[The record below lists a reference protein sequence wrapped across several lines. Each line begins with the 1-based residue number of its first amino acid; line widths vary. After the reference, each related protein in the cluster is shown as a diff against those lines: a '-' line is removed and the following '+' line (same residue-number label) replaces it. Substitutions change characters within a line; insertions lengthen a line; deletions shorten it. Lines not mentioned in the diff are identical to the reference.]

1 MGPSPHRFSGP
12 LGLNSLRTDAPTVTA
27 TTRTRSRALAAGDA
41 VAQGHGKPERDTVG
55 VGAEPEFMRVL
66 LFLRLLESNDE

>member
-12 LGLNSLRTDAPTVTA
+12 LGLNTLRTDAPTVTA

-41 VAQGHGKPERDTVG
+41 VSRKRRPKGKAQGHASPRVSRARDTV
-55 VGAEPEFMRVL
+55 
-66 LFLRLLESNDE
+66 LENDE